1 MLPSHS
7 QAVERPFWKQTD
19 GIWKLLYGGIGE
31 AGVSVEW
38 HDFSVSEPLAWS
50 QSFHRESLEICL
62 NYTGEAELD
71 YNGTLY
77 AITNEQIALYT
88 TSADQA
94 VGATRKADSRHR
106 FLTLEFTLDYLR
118 RNFGEQIGNLLPRV
132 GQFLE
137 TGGEAGLWT
146 EVGPLPSRLLSIRY
160 QMIEPPVHSSAVT
173 VWYQS
178 KVLEVLSQT
187 IFRHDNPEEL
197 FCERHK
203 RLNRERIERA
213 RYLLERDI
221 ENPPSLDM
229 LANEVSCSPFYL
241 SRLFAEETGLSVPKY
256 LRLKRV
262 ERAAVLIRE
271 EGMSVTDAAMTVGYS
286 SLSAFHKAFV
296 DRHGVSPSQYGLKAR
311 G

>member
-7 QAVERPFWKQTD
+7 QAIERPFWKQTD
-19 GIWKLLYGGIGE
+19 GIWKQLYGGIGD
-31 AGVSVEW
+31 AGLSVEW
-38 HDFSVSEPLAWS
+38 HDFSVDEPLAWS

-62 NYTGEAELD
+62 NYTGEAELSH
-71 YNGTLY
+71 NGTLY
-77 AITNEQIALYT
+77 AIANEQIALYT
-88 TSADQA
+88 TSAAQA
-94 VGATRKADSRHR
+94 VRATRKAHSKHR

-118 RNFGEQIGNLLPRV
+118 SNFGSQMEGLLPRMQ
-132 GQFLE
+132 QFLE
-137 TGGEAGLWT
+137 TGGEGGLWA
-146 EVGPLPSRLLSIRY
+146 EVGPLPSRLLSIRH
-160 QMIEPPVHSSAVT
+160 QMIEPPVHSAAIT

-187 IFRHDNPEEL
+187 IFRHDNAEEL

-203 RLNRERIERA
+203 RINRERIERA

-221 ENPPSLDM
+221 ENPPSLEM
-229 LANEVSCSPFYL
+229 LANEVNCSPFYL

-262 ERAAVLIRE
+262 ERAAILIRE
-271 EGMSVTDAAMTVGYS
+271 EGMSVTDAAMAVGYS

-296 DRHGVSPSQYGLKAR
+296 DRHGVSPSQYGLRKK
-311 G
+311 